1 MKASDPKLKGLDSA
15 AVALQSLNE
24 TLREIERIS
33 SEINA
38 REFVETN
45 GARASYHGRFGDA
58 R

>member
-1 MKASDPKLKGLDSA
+1 MKASDPKLHGLDGS
-15 AVALQSLNE
+15 VLTLQSLNE

-45 GARASYHGRFGDA
+45 GARASYQGRFCDGE
-58 R
+58 